1 MITDVPECGDDIATQ
16 LLPSGPAYPYSNAR
30 DAVAALIHLAR
41 RRLVMVTPYFVPDEA
56 TLSALRIAALS
67 GVQVQLI
74 LSASNNQRLTSWAQ
88 EAYYDELLRC
98 GVRIALYE
106 PQFLHA
112 KHMSVDED
120 IAVLGSINMDIRSF
134 ALNAEIGLICYDRA
148 LVQQLCA
155 IEDGYLRESR
165 QLDLQQWRS
174 RPTWR
179 RSREGIARLAD
190 ALM

>member
-1 MITDVPECGDDIATQ
+1 MD
-16 LLPSGPAYPYSNAR
+16 
-30 DAVAALIHLAR
+30 
-41 RRLVMVTPYFVPDEA
+41 
-56 TLSALRIAALS
+56 
-67 GVQVQLI
+67 VQLI

-148 LVQQLCA
+148 FSEVWLA
-155 IEDGYLRESR
+155 NRHMG
-165 QLDLQQWRS
+165 
-174 RPTWR
+174 
-179 RSREGIARLAD
+179 AD
-190 ALM
+190 AILVIVSNPLDVMT

>member
-1 MITDVPECGDDIATQ
+1 
-16 LLPSGPAYPYSNAR
+16 
-30 DAVAALIHLAR
+30 
-41 RRLVMVTPYFVPDEA
+41 
-56 TLSALRIAALS
+56 RIAALS

-134 ALNAEIGLICYDRA
+134 ALNAE
-148 LVQQLCA
+148 
-155 IEDGYLRESR
+155 
-165 QLDLQQWRS
+165 
-174 RPTWR
+174 
-179 RSREGIARLAD
+179 
-190 ALM
+190 